1 MLSEKEQA
9 IVRALQNDLPLVKEP
24 YKEVAASIGMS
35 EEELLEGIR
44 ALQEKGCLKRM
55 SIALRHNNVGIYDQR
70 HDRLGCKSAGY

>member
-35 EEELLEGIR
+35 EEELLEGS
-44 ALQEKGCLKRM
+44 ALCRKK
-55 SIALRHNNVGIYDQR
+55 AV
-70 HDRLGCKSAGY
+70 